1 VRTRPL
7 PHSLP
12 THLLPGTDPCAAL
25 AAAGQDYRLVRTRID
40 ELNQATMHLA
50 ELTMNRVLSK
60 TLEGKSL
67 DDV

>member
-25 AAAGQDYRLVRTRID
+25 AAAGQDYRAEAGVALPGLVV
-40 ELNQATMHLA
+40 EL
-50 ELTMNRVLSK
+50 
-60 TLEGKSL
+60 
-67 DDV
+67 